1 MQCMRILWFCAFG
14 IWKCGPDNHIARKA
28 VCILFLFRNILFAV
42 FFELLRLSE
51 FTIIIRAF
59 GIWIMGRR
67 IGKIE
72 FFFVN
77 PAYLVLR
84 TKASHKVLSVLPFFF
99 FKTETFNTQCEDK
112 KTTTH
117 ISIIFNMGIM
127 FQVEENCVCIDPP
140 SHWRLGVRA
149 SLFTFGFWIRF
160 VVTRIRMWARVLI
173 FKWPPNGR
181 AVYWFQVNSALSHTI
196 WFDSSGFF
204 FLFFLSFFIRFFF
217 LFMHG

>member
-84 TKASHKVLSVLPFFF
+84 TKASHKVLSVLPFFSSRRKHSIHSAKTKKQQHTF
-99 FKTETFNTQCEDK
+99 QLYSIWGLCFKLK
-112 KTTTH
+112 KIAYVSTRRA
-117 ISIIFNMGIM
+117 IGGSVYA
-127 FQVEENCVCIDPP
+127 Q
-140 SHWRLGVRA
+140 A
-149 SLFTFGFWIRF
+149 SLRLVFG
-160 VVTRIRMWARVLI
+160 
-173 FKWPPNGR
+173 
-181 AVYWFQVNSALSHTI
+181 
-196 WFDSSGFF
+196 FDSS
-204 FLFFLSFFIRFFF
+204 
-217 LFMHG
+217 